1 MSRHQKGK
9 TNMDFTEARDSEWQ
23 WHPLGPM
30 QVSTCSR
37 QITTPAPHHSV
48 FYRPDA
54 LPAAQPTASKHYRR
68 YTNLFIIII
77 IIIKPV
83 MRRQEGADLEQ
94 QWTDDVAGENA
105 GTWFT
110 RRHLTLLDT
119 AVCAAAARR
128 VIYTTTTTSSNHHQQ
143 QQT

>member
-1 MSRHQKGK
+1 
-9 TNMDFTEARDSEWQ
+9 
-23 WHPLGPM
+23 
-30 QVSTCSR
+30 
-37 QITTPAPHHSV
+37 
-48 FYRPDA
+48 
-54 LPAAQPTASKHYRR
+54 
-68 YTNLFIIII
+68 
-77 IIIKPV
+77 

-119 AVCAAAARR
+119 AVCAAGARR

-143 QQT
+143 LQTQLHLVLFATGNALEHNVARVKMCVLHDSL